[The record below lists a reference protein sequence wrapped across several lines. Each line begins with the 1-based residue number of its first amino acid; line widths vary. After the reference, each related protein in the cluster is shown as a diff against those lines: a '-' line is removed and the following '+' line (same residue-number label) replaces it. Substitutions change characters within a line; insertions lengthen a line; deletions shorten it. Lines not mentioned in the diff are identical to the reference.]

1 MVHSGGLTQN
11 PLVGYFDPLGFAAI
25 GGSVQTG
32 CCKFVEPKVVLT
44 TFVQP
49 IKNPA

>member
-1 MVHSGGLTQN
+1 LTQN